1 MKGLW
6 KNSCQYKEINSDG
19 SDLDEGE
26 ETKRRYML
34 GIPWV
39 GNVSRE
45 YKQKITNLIKE
56 HLEVDI
62 SSYYSSCKVSSF
74 FSLKSS
80 TPYALKA
87 RVVYKFTCLSD
98 SDTYYIGKT
107 KRHLATRAME
117 HITPKESTQSEVQK
131 HIFGCGECKNGDLSV
146 DNFKAVK
153 QCRDDYSTR
162 ISEALVIKKFRPKI
176 NKQKMTKDTYLLR
189 VF

>member
-1 MKGLW
+1 M
-6 KNSCQYKEINSDG
+6 
-19 SDLDEGE
+19 
-26 ETKRRYML
+26 
-34 GIPWV
+34 
-39 GNVSRE
+39 
-45 YKQKITNLIKE
+45 
-56 HLEVDI
+56 
-62 SSYYSSCKVSSF
+62 
-74 FSLKSS
+74 
-80 TPYALKA
+80 KA

-107 KRHLATRAME
+107 KGHLATRAME
-117 HITPKESTQSEVQK
+117 HITPEVSTQSEVQK